1 MGAEKD
7 FSGAAEDGRS
17 DKSAHNRYDHFTTPT
32 PCELRLTRRHHPLLG
47 QRLELLQGGRR
58 ELVVRTETGAI
69 MRIPRAWTDA
79 DGTLANPEHTASVF
93 TVESIRQL
101 SGLLRAL
108 CRPKEEKSGSR

>member
-1 MGAEKD
+1 MGPEED
-7 FSGAAEDGRS
+7 LSGTAADGHS
-17 DKSAHNRYDHFTTPT
+17 GKSAHNRYDHFTTPT

-58 ELVVRTETGAI
+58 ELLVRTETGAI

-101 SGLLRAL
+101 SELLRAL
-108 CRPKEEKSGSR
+108 RRPKDEKPGSR